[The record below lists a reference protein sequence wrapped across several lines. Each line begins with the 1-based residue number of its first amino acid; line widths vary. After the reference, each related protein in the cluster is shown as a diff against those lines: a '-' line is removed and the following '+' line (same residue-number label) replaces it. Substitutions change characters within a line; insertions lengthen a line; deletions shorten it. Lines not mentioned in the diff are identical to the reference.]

1 MILNTAGLNLI
12 SVKVFCK
19 LKQYFIIKKQH
30 IFTQQIYDS

>member
-1 MILNTAGLNLI
+1 MILNRAGLDLI

-19 LKQYFIIKKQH
+19 LKQYLIIKKQH

>member
-1 MILNTAGLNLI
+1 MILNTAGHKLI

-19 LKQYFIIKKQH
+19 MKYYFIIKKQH

>member
-1 MILNTAGLNLI
+1 MILNKAGLNLI